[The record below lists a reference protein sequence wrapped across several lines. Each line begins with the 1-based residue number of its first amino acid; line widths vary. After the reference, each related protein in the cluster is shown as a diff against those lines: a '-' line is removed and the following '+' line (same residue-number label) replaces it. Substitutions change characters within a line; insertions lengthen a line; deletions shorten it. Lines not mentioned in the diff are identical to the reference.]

1 MTFKS
6 AIWYPI
12 AVVLTGINLVGAV
25 LAVGQPEPEHLT
37 IHVALA
43 AAFGLWAWRLRP
55 RSGGGEIQFQAR
67 LEALEAEVSR
77 LRLELSETQE
87 RLDFAE
93 RLLAQRPEA
102 RRVSPERPGP

>member
-12 AVVLTGINLVGAV
+12 AVGLSVINVAGAAFA
-25 LAVGQPEPEHLT
+25 AVSAEPLHAT
-37 IHVALA
+37 VHVALA
-43 AAFGLWAWRLRP
+43 AAFWLWAQRLRHGP
-55 RSGGGEIQFQAR
+55 GQRERRAP
-67 LEALEAEVSR
+67 LEAPEALEALGAEMGR
-77 LRLELSETQE
+77 LREELSETQE

-102 RRVSPERPGP
+102 RRTPDR

>member
-55 RSGGGEIQFQAR
+55 RPGGGDIQPR
-67 LEALEAEVSR
+67 LEALEIEVSK
-77 LRLELSETQE
+77 LRQALSETQD

-102 RRVSPERPGP
+102 RRVGSERQGP